1 MKKIAKIL
9 CLVLALSLALALGA
23 CKKDPVPST
32 ELPKDTATIYYLSG
46 VVYGETVYGLE
57 QMQISDPTQCYVFF
71 DIYGTGILC
80 VDGWETYFEYADG
93 QLWDEI
99 DPDTKVNYSIL
110 GDALTLEQDGY
121 KMVFTRGELPE
132 WAQPQEEEEVAQVP
146 GDAIVEEISG

>member
-71 DIYGTGILC
+71 DIYGTGKLRNFVGIGSREQKSRC
-80 VDGWETYFEYADG
+80 CIG
-93 QLWDEI
+93 QSLDKFGHLV
-99 DPDTKVNYSIL
+99 TKAHFKAFIKFINHQQRTFVYR
-110 GDALTLEQDGY
+110 E
-121 KMVFTRGELPE
+121 R
-132 WAQPQEEEEVAQVP
+132 
-146 GDAIVEEISG
+146 